1 MDEKPT
7 YAEDKE
13 EINFSV
19 PAVIGSDEEE
29 KPSPMETP
37 SGEDG
42 KEYLTK
48 SSEKTEKVIKVAIAS
63 TNPTKVGA
71 CRSVFERALGSVEV
85 ISIDSI
91 SGVSDQPMSEA
102 ESVEGAINRARGAL
116 RRAEADYGVGMEGC
130 IYETSKGYF
139 LTGWCAVIDK
149 NGSLGLGSGGHI
161 ELPFA
166 AVDKILLE
174 GKELGYAMDEITGEK
189 DVKKRMGTIGILTK
203 NYDGR
208 EKAWEVALLYAL
220 ARVINPDIYAVQ
232 PV

>member
-63 TNPTKVGA
+63 TNPTKAGA
-71 CRSVFERALGSVEV
+71 C
-85 ISIDSI
+85 
-91 SGVSDQPMSEA
+91 GVSDQPMSEA